1 MSKLHKKMVALGNLS
16 EHSYDSIVAACG
28 EPKEKKSCT
37 FSDIG
42 EGFRATWSD
51 GIFILTLNFNS
62 EGNYCGIYHHRNWQ
76 PYIITAIV
84 SVVII
89 AGALIVGAYMRSIN
103 QPAPSEP
110 PAIVETALEYGP
122 EYQEVS
128 LENAEIPGN
137 AL

>member
-89 AGALIVGAYMRSIN
+89 AGALIAGAYMRSIN

-128 LENAEIPGN
+128 L
-137 AL
+137 

>member
-51 GIFILTLNFNS
+51 GLFTVTMNFS
-62 EGNYCGIYHHRNWQ
+62 ADGEFHGVDKATHKGPWIT
-76 PYIITAIV
+76 IIAVT
-84 SVVII
+84 VII
-89 AGALIVGAYMRSIN
+89 IAAICIGSAFLRAHNASEPSAAAIGWAESAGALYDI
-103 QPAPSEP
+103 
-110 PAIVETALEYGP
+110 
-122 EYQEVS
+122 
-128 LENAEIPGN
+128 
-137 AL
+137 

>member
-16 EHSYDSIVAACG
+16 HHSYDSIVAACG
-28 EPKEKKSCT
+28 EPKEKKPGI

-42 EGFRATWSD
+42 EGSRATWSD
-51 GIFILTLNFNS
+51 RVFVLTHNFDAD
-62 EGNYCGIYHHRNWQ
+62 GNYCGIYHHRNWE

-89 AGALIVGAYMRSIN
+89 AGALIGGYFMRQAN
-103 QPAPSEP
+103 EAKNSEP
-110 PAIVETALEYGP
+110 GAVVETAYEYELD

-128 LENAEIPGN
+128 L
-137 AL
+137 

>member
-89 AGALIVGAYMRSIN
+89 AGALIAGAYMRSIN

-122 EYQEVS
+122 EYQIGRAHV
-128 LENAEIPGN
+128 
-137 AL
+137 

>member
-16 EHSYDSIVAACG
+16 EHSCDSIVAACG

-89 AGALIVGAYMRSIN
+89 AGALIAGAYMRSIN

-128 LENAEIPGN
+128 L
-137 AL
+137 